1 MHRGDGWRQVG
12 KILAEM
18 RERSIRKDIVT
29 YGASIFASARGTQW
43 ESALC
48 TFEEMKWLGGKV
60 RPREDTYTQGILA
73 CNLEGNWARALS
85 IWFEMQDAQIAPTVE
100 TYTTLLRVAET
111 W

>member
-60 RPREDTYTQGILA
+60 RPREDTYTQVILA

-85 IWFEMQDAQIAPTVE
+85 IWLGGKVRPRED
-100 TYTTLLRVAET
+100 TYTQVILA
-111 W
+111 